1 MNPSKD
7 IPLQNNQAKLSLKL
21 LSLRY
26 LMTWTGIAILRLSV
40 FLPYNFLM
48 KFGNGIGMILYKIS
62 PHRSEIVKINI
73 KKCLGIEGK
82 ELEHLVRSNFKALG
96 RGFFETAIA
105 WWASNKKIK
114 ALSQNI
120 VNEHLIDQLDSGAL
134 VLIKHSTHLELDLR
148 ILSNYFDLTGM
159 YKNQTNA
166 VVNYV
171 MINSRNK
178 YVKAS
183 ASNNEA
189 MKAIRWINKGEKF
202 IYAADQD
209 YGLKVSAMI
218 PFFGSDAATV
228 TFPALFSRKNI
239 KIIMADVSKIDECY
253 VIEFAEL
260 NNTEDEKYFLSSMNE
275 CYEEFIKKEPEGYLW
290 MHRRFKSGSE
300 NAIYPKWSSREK
312 RRAKR
317 RMKRD

>member
-1 MNPSKD
+1 M
-7 IPLQNNQAKLSLKL
+7 
-21 LSLRY
+21 
-26 LMTWTGIAILRLSV
+26 AI
-40 FLPYNFLM
+40 
-48 KFGNGIGMILYKIS
+48 
-62 PHRSEIVKINI
+62 KINI

-239 KIIMADVSKIDECY
+239 KIIMADVSKIDGCY